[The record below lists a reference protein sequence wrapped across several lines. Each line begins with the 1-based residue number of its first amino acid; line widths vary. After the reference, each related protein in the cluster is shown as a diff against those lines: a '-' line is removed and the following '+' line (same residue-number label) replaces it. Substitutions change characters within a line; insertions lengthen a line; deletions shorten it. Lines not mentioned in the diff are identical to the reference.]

1 MAAVLNQPTSTAG
14 TPAPAQATERKAQG
28 QLVSTGVAAALNGL
42 AGGLEQAAKER
53 ALDNL

>member
-53 ALDNL
+53 ALDN